1 MWFITRLILTN
12 SNWKPPKWVIY
23 LWIGLTYAQSV
34 SICAYFILFQLYWQ
48 AAVCV
53 VYMAIISF
61 FGIKMVQNI
70 AVEKNN
76 EYSEMTNLTNIEDV
90 WKITRSECQ
99 HLGSFDLSP
108 HSLIQLCTHLF
119 LFSNVQYKI
128 SYST

>member
-1 MWFITRLILTN
+1 MPASGIQLCLFLVIGARKKI
-12 SNWKPPKWVIY
+12 KWVIY

-76 EYSEMTNLTNIEDV
+76 EYSEMTNLTNNEDV
-90 WKITRSECQ
+90 
-99 HLGSFDLSP
+99 
-108 HSLIQLCTHLF
+108 
-119 LFSNVQYKI
+119 
-128 SYST
+128 